1 MVNAGPGKSRD
12 SVVILIAVNGE
23 GQEIPAGLNIRE
35 LLEFLKVDAGR
46 VAVELNREIVRKA
59 DWEGALVE
67 AGAQVEVVMFVGGG
81 F

>member
-1 MVNAGPGKSRD
+1 M
-12 SVVILIAVNGE
+12 ILIAVNGE

-35 LLEFLKVDAGR
+35 LLELLKVDAGR

-81 F
+81 I